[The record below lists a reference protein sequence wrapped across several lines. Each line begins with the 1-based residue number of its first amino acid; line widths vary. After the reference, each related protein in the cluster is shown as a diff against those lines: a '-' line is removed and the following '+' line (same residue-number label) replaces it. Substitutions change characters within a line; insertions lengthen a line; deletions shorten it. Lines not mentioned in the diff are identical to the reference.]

1 MRLLVAAVLV
11 AAASAAPAPDAEADP
26 QFIATPYVYPYQS
39 PVQTVQTVPTVSSVT
54 PTVYSADPGFFVQLP
69 AGGGKFLPD
78 VFGWERGSEYYKK
91 WLGCPTAL
99 CNNRVKWRTDGQRF
113 KTYQPGGADPNK
125 FTDKYSN
132 PGSYQGRK
140 KRDAEADPQYF
151 ATQFVDPMSG
161 AKAYYPVMPTTQY
174 VQTMPQVSYV
184 QAAPQQVSYT
194 PTTYAADP
202 MFFNFGRYFNNNIGG
217 KADYGNYGERRK
229 YPTYGD
235 YYRTHRYPLND
246 GWMKWDEDLRD
257 LDSKSNKIGSYKD
270 GGR

>member
-11 AAASAAPAPDAEADP
+11 AATSAAPAPEADP
-26 QFIATPYVYPYQS
+26 QFIATPYVYPYQ
-39 PVQTVQTVPTVSSVT
+39 PAVQTVPAVTSYT
-54 PTVYSADPGFFVQLP
+54 PTVYSAEPGFFVQLP
-69 AGGGKFLPD
+69 PGGGKFLPD
-78 VFGWERGSEYYKK
+78 VFGWDRGSEHYKK

-99 CNNRVKWRTDGQRF
+99 CKNRVKWRTDGQRF

-217 KADYGNYGERRK
+217 KADYGHDAGRRK